1 MDWLV
6 RRPGPLSAIS
16 DLRLAIQDQFV
27 TASRATAYSGGVRN
41 HAVIPAG

>member
-27 TASRATAYSGGVRN
+27 TASRTTAYFGVGR
-41 HAVIPAG
+41 VTTP

>member
-27 TASRATAYSGGVRN
+27 TASRTTAYSGGARN
-41 HAVIPAG
+41 HALIPAG

>member
-27 TASRATAYSGGVRN
+27 TARTTAYSGGARN

>member
-27 TASRATAYSGGVRN
+27 TASRTAYSGGARN

>member
-27 TASRATAYSGGVRN
+27 RDRITYHCLFGWGA
-41 HAVIPAG
+41 